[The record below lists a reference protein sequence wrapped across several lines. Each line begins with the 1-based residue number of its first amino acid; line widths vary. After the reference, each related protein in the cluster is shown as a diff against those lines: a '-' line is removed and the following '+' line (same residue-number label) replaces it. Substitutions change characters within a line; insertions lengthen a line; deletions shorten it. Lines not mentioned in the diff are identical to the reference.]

1 MNPRFDRY
9 DRRIPEDR
17 RRFDD
22 RRSLPRRPRSDSPR
36 RFRQRQ
42 AWDVPPPSDKP
53 RRFGMKVM
61 EEDRQVAGRNPP
73 LIISCSRRT
82 DVPWGFLRQYL
93 NGFEDGFMYI
103 ASGPRKNPIVRAVKW
118 IAAWQKPDSVLHRYP
133 VHLFNYTINSEN
145 LALEPGVD
153 TSLTER
159 LGQLTFLVQTFGA
172 HAVSPRFD
180 PIVHYRNIVG
190 GPIMDNTKDF
200 EVVVRHIGSLGVDH
214 VVFSFCQAYPKSVAT
229 CAAALQ
235 SEELSFDPGL
245 QPALEFM
252 CCMGRTTGEV
262 FRQIL
267 SELPSLLAQEFKRG
281 LPAAVEKV
289 LRHMQ
294 FHAAS
299 PKVAVVILNVLHR
312 LNEPSAEKFRSCFSD
327 LLKDLEEKA
336 WGTPLRAPEGDSG
349 TASWD
354 ETHGRPVSVGA
365 EPFLATLRR
374 SCLMYA
380 LEHQLLK
387 QTVVG
392 TWELSVAK
400 AAPRISF
407 PSVPEPAAG
416 PSIMGGLSSCEKCV
430 GPAAAGPDEK
440 LRRESTNIMAGP
452 PPRRPDPDAIASP
465 VIVTVADL
473 FGRLEELHQAHF
485 QRSKQLLQE
494 IKAHRE
500 TEAKAASLKSS
511 DYTGRIDAEQHCLE
525 EDRSLELQSHLSWGR
540 DVLSGIRAPLSAQS
554 GAMETAPVANEVEAV
569 TIRMSEARQ
578 SPTNMSSMED
588 SAEVAPMPK
597 GGSTPRPRRQSTV
610 APKGLAALMKR
621 PVVRWT
627 LYVCLAIALFGP
639 GMVTL
644 LDLPDEPT
652 VIIMD
657 ILMFIIAVA
666 FTLEMLG
673 LLMVDELYRYSFFFA
688 MDLLGTLSMAFEISF
703 LLGQLVNSNTVVL
716 RTARTA
722 KLGARI
728 GRLIKLVK
736 CVSMFYRSSGKKS
749 SQVEA
754 KVLASKLVVLLSTR
768 VSVIVILMVMVVPLS
783 TLPLHP
789 TEDLSLSLWPNKLE
803 ESYFQ
808 DQRLAAS
815 CTQELLGQLLVSC
828 FSKEVTLENCLVQRV
843 CNAAVLFD
851 FTSPAQLDALVEVV
865 TIAFIIG
872 LMALTSCD
880 LQQVVD
886 ANLVK
891 PLEGMLQHVRENA
904 AHIFERFSKQTQAAD
919 LDSEEN
925 EDTGA
930 SEIELIQLILKKLA
944 RLATL
949 AEVSTHAVTQN
960 ELENLGLD
968 QSPAVRLRPQRHRV
982 G

>member
-1 MNPRFDRY
+1 
-9 DRRIPEDR
+9 
-17 RRFDD
+17 
-22 RRSLPRRPRSDSPR
+22 
-36 RFRQRQ
+36 
-42 AWDVPPPSDKP
+42 
-53 RRFGMKVM
+53 
-61 EEDRQVAGRNPP
+61 
-73 LIISCSRRT
+73 
-82 DVPWGFLRQYL
+82 
-93 NGFEDGFMYI
+93 
-103 ASGPRKNPIVRAVKW
+103 
-118 IAAWQKPDSVLHRYP
+118 
-133 VHLFNYTINSEN
+133 
-145 LALEPGVD
+145 
-153 TSLTER
+153 
-159 LGQLTFLVQTFGA
+159 
-172 HAVSPRFD
+172 
-180 PIVHYRNIVG
+180 
-190 GPIMDNTKDF
+190 
-200 EVVVRHIGSLGVDH
+200 
-214 VVFSFCQAYPKSVAT
+214 
-229 CAAALQ
+229 
-235 SEELSFDPGL
+235 
-245 QPALEFM
+245 
-252 CCMGRTTGEV
+252 
-262 FRQIL
+262 
-267 SELPSLLAQEFKRG
+267 
-281 LPAAVEKV
+281 
-289 LRHMQ
+289 
-294 FHAAS
+294 
-299 PKVAVVILNVLHR
+299 
-312 LNEPSAEKFRSCFSD
+312 
-327 LLKDLEEKA
+327 
-336 WGTPLRAPEGDSG
+336 
-349 TASWD
+349 
-354 ETHGRPVSVGA
+354 
-365 EPFLATLRR
+365 
-374 SCLMYA
+374 
-380 LEHQLLK
+380 
-387 QTVVG
+387 
-392 TWELSVAK
+392 
-400 AAPRISF
+400 
-407 PSVPEPAAG
+407 
-416 PSIMGGLSSCEKCV
+416 
-430 GPAAAGPDEK
+430 
-440 LRRESTNIMAGP
+440 MAGP

-473 FGRLEELHQAHF
+473 FGRLEELHQEHF

-525 EDRSLELQSHLSWGR
+525 EELQSHLSWGR

-808 DQRLAAS
+808 DQTNQTTNALEQSIDQMVQFYQRINYHPYLVRGFGASQSLANSPLRARN
-815 CTQELLGQLLVSC
+815 TL
-828 FSKEVTLENCLVQRV
+828 EVTLENCLVQRV

-960 ELENLGLD
+960 ELENMNAERKAVLLDMLNVQVLPAPMLGFPSAKRPTQLD
-968 QSPAVRLRPQRHRV
+968 FEVSWTQSWDLNFLDTSPEEMHKYVHYMFFSSQFGVAYHYVTEEIFSQFVHNVEGNYKDVPYHRFHHGVDVLFTVFRLLQLSHAGKWTGEIEQYALLVASLCHDLGHFGKTNQFLVEIKHELALRYNDKSPLENMHCAMLFQLCQHAGQDVFADATEEQQKEARKIAISVILHTDNVHHFDMVKDVSAVYEMDSEICDAQAAAPEVITQAYREKVLLGKNKMMWLQLFLHFADVSNPLKPFEICKAWAWRVLDEFFAQGDEEKSLGIPVGMLNDREKVNRPGSQHGFINFLVAPFVAASVRV
-982 G
+982 FPGLQPMHAQMVSNLEEWRNIWIEDAKPTAEDIAKKDADVAKLWALDAELLARRDHIA